1 MHTFKTI
8 EIRQQI
14 CSFLANAIH
23 LWTSWNLLLMDVDIL
38 KKQLDFFMH
47 NVIGGKKKKANIVE
61 IKKNPEWNISGHLK

>member
-1 MHTFKTI
+1 
-8 EIRQQI
+8 
-14 CSFLANAIH
+14 
-23 LWTSWNLLLMDVDIL
+23 MDVDIL